1 MLPAQNNNDGRGSGS
16 GIAAAASA
24 SASASA
30 PSFPDVLASLP
41 ALPPHDVAVPPGA
54 AGLLDVAVAA
64 CGTRCDAVRVR
75 AVYPLKLMVPAHL
88 ASFALPGGP
97 SRAAAADVARV
108 PRPVWCYIVSYGGG
122 LVAGDAVAVSV
133 RVGAGATAVLAT
145 QASTKVYHAR
155 GRATSDSTPAERAV
169 RRSAAVSSVSASV
182 GAGGLLA
189 ILPDPVI
196 AFADARF
203 RQRQRIVLAHGASL
217 VLMDWCSSG
226 RRARGEAW
234 EFASYETRTEVMLAA
249 APVADADADAGA
261 GACADAPHAPHVPL
275 LVDALRLEGA
285 PASPL
290 RSRMGRA
297 HVVGVLILVGPR
309 VAEHAAALLR
319 DLSAFT
325 ALCFS
330 RSRARPGGADGTQP
344 PPPFFFAA
352 GSALEGAGGGAVIRI
367 AAEEADAAYAWARA
381 ALAPLHAQLGGA
393 PYRT

>member
-1 MLPAQNNNDGRGSGS
+1 MLPAQSNSDGR

-30 PSFPDVLASLP
+30 CASFLDALASLP
-41 ALPPHDVAVPPGA
+41 ALPAHDAAVPPGA

-155 GRATSDSTPAERAV
+155 GRATADSTPAERAAT
-169 RRSAAVSSVSASV
+169 RAAAVSSVSASV
-182 GAGGLLA
+182 GVGGLLA

-249 APVADADADAGA
+249 AVDADADADVDAGA
-261 GACADAPHAPHVPL
+261 DASDAQHAPHVPL

-290 RSRMGRA
+290 HSRMGRA